1 MPEVIFPGAAG
12 RVEGRYQE
20 PPKEGAPIALI
31 LHGHP
36 RAGGSMQ
43 DRVTVQLYKLFVD
56 KGFGVLRFNFRGI
69 GRSQGVFDNGMGE
82 LSDAA
87 SALDYLQGM
96 NPNAEQCWVGG
107 YSFGAWIGLQLLMR
121 RPEIDG
127 FIAVAPPANHYD
139 LSFLAPCPASGVIIY
154 GTRDSVT
161 TAQDMERVIG
171 RIRTQKN
178 HGRQPLSANYSLPRR
193 NAGFGPFEKPSGPD
207 ASRSP
212 SRSRGARSRRSS
224 PPSARSRGRRSAR
237 SSPPS
242 RASTPS
248 PSPSGRKRLRRPRRR
263 LPPSRSTPCCGCWP

>member
-12 RVEGRYQE
+12 RVEGRYAE
-20 PPKEGAPIALI
+20 PKREGSPIALI

-56 KGFGVLRFNFRGI
+56 FDFAVLRFNFRGI

-87 SALDYLQGM
+87 SALDYLQAM

-127 FIAVAPPANHYD
+127 FLAVSPPANHYD
-139 LSFLAPCPASGVIIY
+139 LSFLAPCPASGLILY
-154 GTRDSVT
+154 GTRDTVT
-161 TAQDMERVIG
+161 NPTDMERAVQ

-178 HGRQPLSANYSLPRR
+178 IKVDYQSI
-193 NAGFGPFEKPSGPD
+193 E
-207 ASRSP
+207 
-212 SRSRGARSRRSS
+212 GADHFY
-224 PPSARSRGRRSAR
+224 RGRDPGEDMLPEVETKAR
-237 SSPPS
+237 
-242 RASTPS
+242 AYLT
-248 PSPSGRKRLRRPRRR
+248 RR
-263 LPPSRSTPCCGCWP
+263 LAAPPPPPASKR

>member
-20 PPKEGAPIALI
+20 PSKEGAPIALI

-43 DRVTVQLYKLFVD
+43 DRVTVQLYKLFAE

-87 SALDYLQGM
+87 SALDYLQSM

-178 HGRQPLSANYSLPRR
+178 IKVDR
-193 NAGFGPFEKPSGPD
+193 
-207 ASRSP
+207 
-212 SRSRGARSRRSS
+212 RRSKARITS
-224 PPSARSRGRRSAR
+224 SAAAIRAKIISTTSSVCAR
-237 SSPPS
+237 EY
-242 RASTPS
+242 
-248 PSPSGRKRLRRPRRR
+248 LERR
-263 LPPSRSTPCCGCWP
+263 LAMPPRPPTSKR

>member
-12 RVEGRYQE
+12 RVEGRYHE
-20 PPKEGAPIALI
+20 PPREGAPIALI

-56 KGFGVLRFNFRGI
+56 FEFAVLRFNFRGI

-87 SALDYLQGM
+87 SALDYLQSM

-127 FIAVAPPANHYD
+127 FLAVSPPANHYD
-139 LSFLAPCPASGVIIY
+139 LSFLAPCPASGLIVY

-161 TAQDMERVIG
+161 TAADMERVIS

-178 HGRQPLSANYSLPRR
+178 I
-193 NAGFGPFEKPSGPD
+193 KVD
-207 ASRSP
+207 
-212 SRSRGARSRRSS
+212 GA
-224 PPSARSRGRRSAR
+224 PIEGADHFYRGRDPGDDHLPEVEQHAR
-237 SSPPS
+237 
-242 RASTPS
+242 AYLT
-248 PSPSGRKRLRRPRRR
+248 RR
-263 LPPSRSTPCCGCWP
+263 LAAPPPPPPTKR

>member
-12 RVEGRYQE
+12 RVEGRYSE

-43 DRVTVQLYKLFVD
+43 DRISVQLYKLFVD
-56 KGFGVLRFNFRGI
+56 FGFGVLRFNFRGI

-127 FIAVAPPANHYD
+127 FVAVSPPANHYD
-139 LSFLAPCPASGVIIY
+139 FSFLAPCPASGVIIY

-161 TAQDMERVIG
+161 TAADMERVIG

-178 HGRQPLSANYSLPRR
+178 IKVEGQAVAGADHFYRGRDPGEDYLAAVETHAREYLQRRLAAPPR
-193 NAGFGPFEKPSGPD
+193 
-207 ASRSP
+207 
-212 SRSRGARSRRSS
+212 
-224 PPSARSRGRRSAR
+224 PPSA
-237 SSPPS
+237 
-242 RASTPS
+242 
-248 PSPSGRKRLRRPRRR
+248 KR
-263 LPPSRSTPCCGCWP
+263 